1 MSFKQLCSPV
11 AAVTG
16 PCNCVV
22 CRDILLL
29 KAHSCSRH
37 FSSNFVGD
45 AAPKHSRACGF
56 VLTNLPHTSAR
67 GPFAECIRL
76 VCILVVAYI

>member
-1 MSFKQLCSPV
+1 MSFKQFCSPV

-22 CRDILLL
+22 YRDILLL
-29 KAHSCSRH
+29 KAHSCSR
-37 FSSNFVGD
+37 D
-45 AAPKHSRACGF
+45 AAPKHSSACGF

-67 GPFAECIRL
+67 GPFAQCVRL